1 MNIGDVVK
9 SSEFVMHKGEFV
21 EMFHVVAETR
31 RDPYGDL
38 YLRLDPPGPIPKGNQ
53 SSPDD
58 DPDWTLACRVD
69 AVSKVI

>member
-21 EMFHVVAETR
+21 EVFHVVAETR
-31 RDPYGDL
+31 LDPCGAL
-38 YLRLDPPGPIPKGNQ
+38 YLRLDPPAPMPKGNQ

-58 DPDWTLACRVD
+58 DPDWILACRVD
-69 AVSKVI
+69 TVSKVI